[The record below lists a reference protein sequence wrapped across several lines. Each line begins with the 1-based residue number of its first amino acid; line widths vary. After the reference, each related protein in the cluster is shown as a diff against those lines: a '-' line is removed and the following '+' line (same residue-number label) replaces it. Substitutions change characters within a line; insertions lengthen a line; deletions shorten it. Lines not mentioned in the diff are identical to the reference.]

1 MAIITEAQLRALQQ
15 RGAKVIHQAG
25 PKPISAAAA
34 LDANGK
40 PRKPAKVPKKKTKSP
55 VDEDEFEGDDEPV
68 VAGGKGRNRA
78 RVDDYEFEPIEFRID
93 LPHNPRPKR
102 RPRTVLN
109 RKLIIEAVIA
119 AKGNVATFFSFLKD
133 KKTGTSRAQITMTP
147 KATVEYENLLRDHVR
162 KAMGNKP
169 PFAGPVK
176 VELLFVLDGD
186 RDKWPTSPAD
196 GDADNL
202 EKAVA
207 DALNEIAFEDDRFIV
222 ITPRM
227 KICRPGERGVLVRVS
242 AASPADLAFYGLVE
256 RWDSLAGK

>member
-1 MAIITEAQLRALQQ
+1 MALISEAQLRELQK

-25 PKPISAAAA
+25 AQPASAQKAVSAA
-34 LDANGK
+34 K
-40 PRKPAKVPKKKTKSP
+40 KPAKTAKKP
-55 VDEDEFEGDDEPV
+55 DAHEDEEIDGDEDEP
-68 VAGGKGRNRA
+68 VAGGKGRKRA
-78 RVDDYEFEPIEFRID
+78 MVEEYEFEPIEFRID
-93 LPHNPRPKR
+93 LPYNPRPKR

-109 RKLIIEAVIA
+109 PKVIRNA
-119 AKGNVATFFSFLKD
+119 FLGAQGNVAKFFGLLKD
-133 KKTGTSRAQITMTP
+133 PKTGKSRAQVTMTP
-147 KATVEYENLLRDHVR
+147 QATVDYENLVRDRVR
-162 KAMGNKP
+162 QAMGSKP
-169 PFAGPVK
+169 PFSGPVK

-186 RDKWPTSPAD
+186 RNKWPTSTAD

-242 AASPADLAFYGLVE
+242 AASPADLAFHGLLE
-256 RWDSLAGK
+256 RWDQLRV